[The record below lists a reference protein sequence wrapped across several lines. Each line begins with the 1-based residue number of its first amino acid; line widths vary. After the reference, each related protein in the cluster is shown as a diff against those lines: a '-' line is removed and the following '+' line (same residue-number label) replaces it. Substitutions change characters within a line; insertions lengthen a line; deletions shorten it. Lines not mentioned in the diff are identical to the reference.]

1 MSYRLAKQ
9 TQPISNCS
17 KTFNSNQLQVKL
29 HSKWHNYLY
38 FFPVLSS
45 QIFCK
50 LVKSLKVFNNCVRA
64 HVCFISTENFI
75 PFSVPFSPGTASKGL
90 NQKKKVYMLVGSTNT
105 WKYKHQ
111 LFHKKFH
118 WQPLNSVSILKFSLH
133 CYFKVEII
141 AIIV

>member
-1 MSYRLAKQ
+1 MCVLLVQRILFPFQ
-9 TQPISNCS
+9 
-17 KTFNSNQLQVKL
+17 FRFLQELLQKA
-29 HSKWHNYLY
+29 W
-38 FFPVLSS
+38 
-45 QIFCK
+45 I
-50 LVKSLKVFNNCVRA
+50 
-64 HVCFISTENFI
+64 
-75 PFSVPFSPGTASKGL
+75 
-90 NQKKKVYMLVGSTNT
+90 KKKVYMLVGSTNT